1 MVAAVMHN
9 AVLEIINP
17 DYQPTLG
24 DEVIKK
30 VNVKVEVKNAGI
42 FAFTPLSAYF
52 TSSETAIAY
61 GTPDKSNAVVNQ
73 DLYALFDEMSA
84 EDKGHI
90 SFDEKAPNFGTDDN
104 PEMGAKLVS

>member
-1 MVAAVMHN
+1 MQVY
-9 AVLEIINP
+9 LS
-17 DYQPTLG
+17 
-24 DEVIKK
+24 
-30 VNVKVEVKNAGI
+30 
-42 FAFTPLSAYF
+42 FTPLSAYF

-90 SFDEKAPNFGTDDN
+90 SF
-104 PEMGAKLVS
+104 